1 MQGSFDASQFLQHLR
16 RRSRFILVVCVA
28 AGTLALLIS
37 LLLPKQFTA
46 TATIA
51 IDPAAGNDSRNSL
64 SVSPIYLESLSSYA
78 IFASGN
84 TLFQRALDKFHLR
97 DPQSPVPLES
107 LKSRV
112 LKVTKVRDTNIL
124 EIAVTLPDPRQAQ
137 SLAQFLADETV
148 TLNRNANRE
157 NDRELIGRAE
167 EQFADAQKR
176 LEGEQTTWREFNV
189 HNPVE
194 ALRVEIETQTTLLQR
209 LQRDL
214 VEARVEVGDLTGR
227 ADESSVARVRA
238 HAQNLEKQEAELRR
252 QMDAG
257 ATLLSRREARAQE
270 LQQSLRAA
278 GTAYDAAAARLRESR
293 AAAGL
298 RGERLRV
305 MDPGVV
311 PERPTSPNIGL
322 NVLLAFAVALASC
335 ITYLALTFHPAK

>member
-1 MQGSFDASQFLQHLR
+1 
-16 RRSRFILVVCVA
+16 
-28 AGTLALLIS
+28 
-37 LLLPKQFTA
+37 
-46 TATIA
+46 
-51 IDPAAGNDSRNSL
+51 
-64 SVSPIYLESLSSYA
+64 
-78 IFASGN
+78 
-84 TLFQRALDKFHLR
+84 
-97 DPQSPVPLES
+97 
-107 LKSRV
+107 V

-137 SLAQFLADETV
+137 SLAQYLADETV

-157 NDRELIGRAE
+157 NDRDLIARAE

-214 VEARVEVGDLTGR
+214 VEARVGLGDLTGH
-227 ADESSVARVRA
+227 ADESSVARARA

-252 QMDAG
+252 QMDASS
-257 ATLLSRREARAQE
+257 TLLSRRETRAEE

-278 GTAYDAAAARLRESR
+278 GTSYDAAAGRLRESR
-293 AAAGL
+293 AATGL

-305 MDPGVV
+305 MDPGVI
-311 PERPTSPNIGL
+311 PERPTSPSVGL